1 LGSDIDGRR
10 SRPGDPSLH
19 ASGQLTARQQNA
31 ATAGLAL
38 QANVRAQANHPP
50 VGPAAGMRFAQPH
63 HVLHLQIV
71 EHGGVPP
78 DRLAKYTSPAEGL
91 SKAGC
96 YNAAAMFGDLPTFI
110 SAAITLVIAFSV
122 HEFAHAWAAD
132 RLGDDTPRLNGRLTL
147 NPRVHLDVLG
157 TLMLLFAGFGWA
169 KPVPINPVA
178 LRRRGVM
185 LVAAAGPLSNLLLAL
200 LAALP
205 FQADVLQRTGPAT
218 RLLPSLSSFL
228 QLFIF
233 VNLIL
238 LLFNL
243 IPISPLDGEKVLSY
257 FLPPDGQET
266 MYRLRPYGPMILMG
280 LILLARFGQF
290 DLLGLLIRTPA
301 NRLFSLLVA

>member
-1 LGSDIDGRR
+1 
-10 SRPGDPSLH
+10 
-19 ASGQLTARQQNA
+19 
-31 ATAGLAL
+31 
-38 QANVRAQANHPP
+38 
-50 VGPAAGMRFAQPH
+50 
-63 HVLHLQIV
+63 
-71 EHGGVPP
+71 
-78 DRLAKYTSPAEGL
+78 
-91 SKAGC
+91 
-96 YNAAAMFGDLPTFI
+96 MFRDLPTFF
-110 SAAITLVIAFSV
+110 SAAITLVIAFTV
-122 HEFAHAWAAD
+122 HEFAHAWTAD
-132 RLGDDTPRLNGRLTL
+132 RLGDSTPRLNGRLTL
-147 NPRVHLDVLG
+147 NPLVHLDLLG

-169 KPVPINPVA
+169 KPVPINPMA

-185 LVAAAGPLSNLLLAL
+185 LVAAAGPLSNLLLAV
-200 LAALP
+200 LAAIP
-205 FQADVLQRTGPAT
+205 FQTGLLGLVGPAT

-257 FLPPDGQET
+257 FLPSSGQET